1 MIKEAIVD
9 SGVWIASKTE
19 GEEGDKARII
29 LETFSNGE
37 INTIYIT
44 NYILLE
50 TVNFLLRKKHFKIA
64 LGVYDYLTKT
74 DRIKLIHIDESMS
87 MIIRDLFEKY
97 ESLSITDCSM
107 VALAEDFGIKTV
119 FSFDSDLDRVK
130 KIIRKDSV

>member
-64 LGVYDYLTKT
+64 LGVYDYL
-74 DRIKLIHIDESMS
+74 
-87 MIIRDLFEKY
+87 
-97 ESLSITDCSM
+97 SITDCSM

-130 KIIRKDSV
+130 KIIRKF